1 MERQNILS
9 TIFISYRANFGLF
22 WRIMLPVAVIA
33 ILLDIS
39 AYYRDI
45 SLINNHIDQ
54 SSLPNANSESHNL
67 SPDLQAS
74 KPPELGFSATG
85 NLNTIN
91 GIEPNYPTPKIELT
105 TPKIHWDTLPI
116 PLIYKNHSTHIQWTW
131 GLRFKIYDY
140 TPLILLLL
148 TLCPLTLVIAS
159 NSPDFGNAHLAR
171 QSTSINARD
180 AWKETGKKAFK
191 LFIVFVLFILIIDI
205 FNTIYLVFD
214 LFTPFFR
221 NSWAPTLFYSLVLIP
236 KIYFLVTLSLYN
248 PCLILEDNS
257 IMGIF
262 RRSHSLVRGLWI
274 RFLKTYLCTGW
285 FASILTSVLLGCFL
299 LILSIFFN
307 DLHPFRDALS
317 PLRFLTFFVGG
328 NVEVVASLLPDVL
341 PTVLICIFRGLIF
354 TFLIPIWAII
364 TTQFYLEK
372 SEVSPNLIPQ
382 TS

>member
-9 TIFISYRANFGLF
+9 TVFISYRENFALF
-22 WRIMLPVAVIA
+22 WRIMLPVAFIA

-39 AYYRDI
+39 DHYRSI
-45 SLINNHIDQ
+45 SLLNEHIEQ
-54 SSLPNANSESHNL
+54 PSLPIANSESHNL
-67 SPDLQAS
+67 SPDLQVS
-74 KPPELGFSATG
+74 TPRELGLSAMG
-85 NLNTIN
+85 SLNTIN
-91 GIEPNYPTPKIELT
+91 GIEPNYPVPKIEST
-105 TPKIHWDTLPI
+105 TPTIHWRILPI
-116 PLIYKNHSTHIQWTW
+116 PMIYEYHSDRIQWTW

-159 NSPDFGNAHLAR
+159 TSPDFGNARLAT

-191 LFIVFVLFILIIDI
+191 LFIVFVLFFLIIDI
-205 FNTIYLVFD
+205 FNIIHAALHF
-214 LFTPFFR
+214 FIPFF
-221 NSWAPTLFYSLVLIP
+221 SWSPILFYIFVLIP

-248 PCLILEDNS
+248 PCLILENNS

-262 RRSHSLVRGLWI
+262 RRSHSLVRGSLI

-285 FASILTSVLLGCFL
+285 FAAVMTSVLLGCFL
-299 LILSIFFN
+299 LVLSIFFH

-328 NVEVVASLLPDVL
+328 YVEVVSSSLPDVL

-364 TTQFYLEK
+364 TTQFYIEK
-372 SEVSPNLIPQ
+372 SEVSSNLIPQ